1 MENQSPIQQ
10 DYLCSGVPTLPAR
23 IGVQALDIST
33 GTLYEQARNP
43 SGATYRVVATKYF
56 QPSTSGS
63 APSGPAG
70 GVLSGTYPNP
80 GMAPGAAVNN
90 IGYTPENV
98 SNKATNLSSPN
109 NTKYP
114 TTQAVVNAIPTS
126 LPPSGSAGG
135 DLMGTYPNP
144 TLIATGVTAGAY
156 TNASVTIDAKGR
168 VTAASNGT
176 AGESVNKIMAYVA
189 AY

>member
-1 MENQSPIQQ
+1 MENQSPVNEN
-10 DYLCSGVPTLPAR
+10 YLCSGPPVLVAR
-23 IGVQALDIST
+23 IGVRALDIST

-43 SGATYRVVATKYF
+43 SGAVYKVVATKYF

-80 GMAPGAAVNN
+80 GMAAGAAVNN
-90 IGYTPENV
+90 IGYAPENV

-114 TTQAVVNAIPTS
+114 TTQAVASAIPTT

-135 DLMGTYPNP
+135 DLTGTYPNP
-144 TLIATGVTAGAY
+144 TLTTTGVIAGSY

-168 VTAASNGT
+168 VTSASNGT
-176 AGESVNKIMAYVA
+176 GGASINVIMAHIS